1 MTDGG
6 FVRTA
11 CLGFVLCATLASPSL
26 AQTHNLRDPFVPVR
40 PRSPAQGR
48 LDLNLT
54 GVLQS
59 EGGCTAIICY
69 GGENRI
75 LQVGDFFEGTR
86 VLRITP
92 DGLTLVTAGQ
102 DRRVSVGES
111 EITLSF
117 QYAWSYALE
126 PDPGYARARW
136 K

>member
-11 CLGFVLCATLASPSL
+11 CLGLMLCLLASPSL
-26 AQTHNLRDPFVPVR
+26 AQSHNLRDPFVPVR

-48 LDLNLT
+48 PDLYLT

-59 EGGCTAIICY
+59 DGRCTAIVCY
-69 GGENRI
+69 GGANRV

-102 DRRVSVGES
+102 DKRISVGER

-117 QYAWSYALE
+117 QYAWSYTLE
-126 PDPGYARARW
+126 PDAGYATARW